1 MEECIESN
9 ENIENE
15 EMEESEEEKEHE
27 ESEEKLNMKTK
38 ICDADY
44 LMDDV

>member
-27 ESEEKLNMKTK
+27 ESEEKMSVKTR
-38 ICDADY
+38 IWYADC
-44 LMDDV
+44 LMENV